1 METYIERIY
10 KYPGLSIG
18 AVASKVKL
26 LKQVSQLVS
35 GVRAEICFNLE
46 VNGGLSEQDRKILF
60 WILGNPLHPDQL
72 SSTPNLVGYSHG
84 SLLIEIGPRY
94 V

>member
-1 METYIERIY
+1 MDTHIERIY
-10 KYPGLSIG
+10 KYPGLTVG
-18 AVASKVKL
+18 TVASKVKL
-26 LKQVSQLVS
+26 LKQVSPLVS
-35 GVRAEICFNLE
+35 GVRTELCYNLE
-46 VNGGLSEQDRKILF
+46 VKGSLNDQDRKILF

-72 SSTPNLVGYSHG
+72 STTPNLVGHPHG